1 MTMAVG
7 LISWSITAVLERF
20 DILKPPV
27 KECDDKRTTAKDP
40 FLVLLCLKRD
50 KNYEF
55 LASSTLRSSYA
66 AIKQFK
72 L

>member
-1 MTMAVG
+1 M
-7 LISWSITAVLERF
+7 LERF

-27 KECDDKRTTAKDP
+27 KECDDKRTIAKDP
-40 FLVLLCLKRD
+40 FLVLFHLKRD
-50 KNYEF
+50 KNYQF
-55 LASSTLRSSYA
+55 LASSTLMSSYT